1 MVWMWTTDG
10 GSRLQAVGI
19 RLIEIPKHNMK
30 DNNRVC
36 LKRYVNKVQTGFI
49 WLRRGTGGSQ
59 L

>member
-1 MVWMWTTDG
+1 MWTTDG
-10 GSRLQAVGI
+10 GSRLQAVGM